1 MMPSKVFGS
10 DALEHDA
17 IIVAPPLPPRS
28 AEYCWS
34 CGSKLESGAIVCHKC
49 NKACAESD
57 VCCGRPLPP
66 APNFCRRCGT
76 QRAIEHCMF
85 CGCTLG
91 SKNKFCDK
99 CGRPRN
105 PPRPPHIC
113 QCGQKIM
120 GEVKYCVKCKTPV
133 VKPQ

>member
-49 NKACAESD
+49 NKACTESD

-76 QRAIEHCMF
+76 QRAVVHWVLKTNSVTNVGGHAILRAHPTF
-85 CGCTLG
+85 A
-91 SKNKFCDK
+91 NA
-99 CGRPRN
+99 GRRS
-105 PPRPPHIC
+105 
-113 QCGQKIM
+113 
-120 GEVKYCVKCKTPV
+120 
-133 VKPQ
+133 